1 MNKDI
6 VLNLVAPF
14 LKDESITYNEF
25 DKIFDV
31 LSLRE
36 QYSVVDILA
45 ESGICLVDDEFSF
58 QEDEEELFEEIEN
71 LELDFSNDSDYQM
84 ESDSS
89 SNNDR
94 EFKKL
99 FENVFK
105 DSGHDY
111 ENDETVVHTDIR
123 QSNEV
128 LCMLIQQGN
137 KQALQDL
144 CVKNTGLIK
153 KYANGYKKYYR
164 FKLDLEDLEQAGFLG
179 LMKAAYRFETKH
191 DTKFSTYAVWWIKQS
206 IAREIMDTGNTIRI
220 PVHMMER
227 IMKVNRLLGVYDDLD
242 PEEQIGVVAKEA
254 GLGKE
259 DVRYCILLS
268 KTYIQPTSLNIPIG
282 EDGQTELGELIP
294 DDTDESVSD
303 VIEYEDLR
311 RNLKEVLDTLSDREK
326 NVLIL
331 RFGLDDG
338 RPRTLEEIGG
348 KMGVTR
354 ERIRQIEEKALKKLR
369 HPSRSKKLR
378 DFLK

>member
-84 ESDSS
+84 EFDSS

-268 KTYIQPTSLNIPIG
+268 KTYLQPTSLNIPIG

>member
-268 KTYIQPTSLNIPIG
+268 KTYLQPTSLNIPIG

>member
-94 EFKKL
+94 EFKNL

-144 CVKNTGLIK
+144 CVKNTGLIQ

-268 KTYIQPTSLNIPIG
+268 KTYLQPTSLNIPIG

>member
-144 CVKNTGLIK
+144 CVKNTGLIQ

-268 KTYIQPTSLNIPIG
+268 KTYLQPTSLNIPIG

-303 VIEYEDLR
+303 VIEYKDLR

>member
-144 CVKNTGLIK
+144 CVKNTSL
-153 KYANGYKKYYR
+153 
-164 FKLDLEDLEQAGFLG
+164 
-179 LMKAAYRFETKH
+179 
-191 DTKFSTYAVWWIKQS
+191 S
-206 IAREIMDTGNTIRI
+206 I
-220 PVHMMER
+220 
-227 IMKVNRLLGVYDDLD
+227 
-242 PEEQIGVVAKEA
+242 
-254 GLGKE
+254 
-259 DVRYCILLS
+259 
-268 KTYIQPTSLNIPIG
+268 
-282 EDGQTELGELIP
+282 
-294 DDTDESVSD
+294 
-303 VIEYEDLR
+303 LR
-311 RNLKEVLDTLSDREK
+311 R
-326 NVLIL
+326 
-331 RFGLDDG
+331 
-338 RPRTLEEIGG
+338 
-348 KMGVTR
+348 
-354 ERIRQIEEKALKKLR
+354 
-369 HPSRSKKLR
+369 
-378 DFLK
+378 FLKMNQMS

>member
-1 MNKDI
+1 
-6 VLNLVAPF
+6 
-14 LKDESITYNEF
+14 
-25 DKIFDV
+25 
-31 LSLRE
+31 
-36 QYSVVDILA
+36 
-45 ESGICLVDDEFSF
+45 
-58 QEDEEELFEEIEN
+58 
-71 LELDFSNDSDYQM
+71 
-84 ESDSS
+84 
-89 SNNDR
+89 
-94 EFKKL
+94 
-99 FENVFK
+99 
-105 DSGHDY
+105 
-111 ENDETVVHTDIR
+111 
-123 QSNEV
+123 
-128 LCMLIQQGN
+128 
-137 KQALQDL
+137 
-144 CVKNTGLIK
+144 
-153 KYANGYKKYYR
+153 
-164 FKLDLEDLEQAGFLG
+164 
-179 LMKAAYRFETKH
+179 
-191 DTKFSTYAVWWIKQS
+191 
-206 IAREIMDTGNTIRI
+206 MDTGNTIRI

-268 KTYIQPTSLNIPIG
+268 KTYLQPTSLNIPIG

>member
-144 CVKNTGLIK
+144 CVKNTGLIQ

-268 KTYIQPTSLNIPIG
+268 KTYLQPTSLNIPIG